1 MSRTDR
7 SGRTTSGRRG
17 APPEE
22 TGVTWERRR
31 ARLVLP
37 VLLVVA
43 VLSAVV
49 LGFVSPIRQLL
60 AQQRRIERTSEE
72 ADALDAKNVR
82 LNDRI
87 EQLQRD
93 SVIEQI
99 AREELGLVMP
109 GEEAYVIVPGAP
121 ATAAPPEPGSTLP
134 VPPTT
139 TAVASTP
146 PQDQAPP
153 TKPEPGMSKY
163 ADLDPGPG

>member
-1 MSRTDR
+1 MSRPA
-7 SGRTTSGRRG
+7 SAQQPPRG
-17 APPEE
+17 SSREE

-60 AQQRRIERTSEE
+60 AQQRRIVDTREE
-72 ADALDAKNVR
+72 ADVLDAKNAR

-87 EQLQRD
+87 DQLQRD
-93 SVIEQI
+93 SVVEQI

-109 GEEAYVIVPGAP
+109 GEEAYVLVPAP
-121 ATAAPPEPGSTLP
+121 ASG
-134 VPPTT
+134 PPTT
-139 TAVASTP
+139 NPAVALPVAPTTVAP
-146 PQDQAPP
+146 PSNREPAQAPV
-153 TKPEPGMSKY
+153 TAPEAGMSKY
-163 ADLDPGPG
+163 TDLDPGTG